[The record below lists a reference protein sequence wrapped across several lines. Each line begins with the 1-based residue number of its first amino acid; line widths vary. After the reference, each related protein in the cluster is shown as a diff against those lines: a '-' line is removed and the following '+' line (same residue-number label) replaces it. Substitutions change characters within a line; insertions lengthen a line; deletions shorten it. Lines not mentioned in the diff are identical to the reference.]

1 MRRAASPKT
10 SAGIAQGGNVTKRKD
25 LMRLGAFFHPTGH
38 HVAAW
43 LDPGSQIDAGTNFSH
58 YVQMTQAAEKA
69 KFDLIFLADAIA
81 TRDGN
86 LQALRRWPQ
95 YMAYFDPVTLLAGL
109 AAVTKNIGLVATATT
124 SFNEPYH
131 VARRFASLDH
141 MSGGRSGWNVVTS
154 SNASEAFNFGRDAHF
169 GHSER
174 YERADEFVKVT
185 KGLWDSW
192 DDDAFVR
199 DRASGLYFDAAKIH
213 HLNHKDKHF
222 SVRGPLNV
230 ARPPQGY
237 PVIFQASASDIGKE
251 LAAQIAEVIFTP
263 LHDLEQ
269 AQKFYR
275 ELKDHAAKYGRADDD
290 LVVMPGLNVVV
301 ADSEKDA
308 DEKIRH
314 LQSLIHPDVGKE
326 LLSTALGGLDLS
338 NYDVDKPLPDHIV
351 AQEMQKTNSRVSY
364 LFKGKPTLRQMYE
377 NFGTGRGQRT
387 IKGTPTAIVDQ
398 MEKWFLNRGVD
409 GYLIQPPILPASL
422 DEFIARIIP
431 ELQNR
436 GLFRT
441 EYTGRTLRENLGLNR
456 PVSRNAPALHSSKTL
471 SENSAHKELQ

>member
-1 MRRAASPKT
+1 MIRRRD
-10 SAGIAQGGNVTKRKD
+10 Q
-25 LMRLGAFFHPTGH
+25 MRLGAFFHPTGH

-43 LDPGSQIDAGTNFSH
+43 LDPGAQIDAGTNFEH
-58 YVQMTQAAEKA
+58 YVRLAQTAEKA
-69 KFDLIFLADAIA
+69 KFDLVFLADAIA

-109 AAVTKNIGLVATATT
+109 AAVTRHIGLVATATT
-124 SFNEPYH
+124 SFNEPYSL
-131 VARRFASLDH
+131 ARKFASLDH
-141 MSGGRSGWNVVTS
+141 ISAGRAGWNVVTS
-154 SNASEAFNFGRDAHF
+154 SNASEAFNFGRDSHF
-169 GHSER
+169 GHAER
-174 YERADEFVKVT
+174 YERASEFVKVV

-199 DRASGLYFDAAKIH
+199 DRASSLYFDPDRLH
-213 HLNHKDKHF
+213 FLNHKDKHF

-237 PVIFQASASDIGKE
+237 PVIFQASASDTGKE

-263 LHDLEQ
+263 LHGLEH

-275 ELKDHAAKYGRADDD
+275 ELKENAARYGRSGEE
-290 LVVMPGLNVVV
+290 LVIMPGLNVVV
-301 ADSEKDA
+301 ADSEAEA
-308 DEKIRH
+308 DEKIRY

-338 NYDVDKPLPDHIV
+338 DYDVDEPLPDHII
-351 AQEMQKTNSRVSY
+351 AQEERKTNSRVAY
-364 LFKGKPTLRQMYE
+364 LFKDRPTIRQMYE
-377 NFGTGRGQRT
+377 RFGTGRGQRT
-387 IKGTPTAIVDQ
+387 IKGTPSAIVDQ
-398 MEKWFLNRGVD
+398 METWFLNRGVD
-409 GYLIQPPILPASL
+409 GYLIQPPILPAAL
-422 DEFIARIIP
+422 DEFVAKVIP

-441 EYTGRTLRENLGLNR
+441 EYTGRTLRENLGLKR
-456 PVSRNAPALHSSKTL
+456 PPSQYESMGGAAPAHDARPLRKGM
-471 SENSAHKELQ
+471 Q

>member
-1 MRRAASPKT
+1 VLRFGDQRAGKNMTRRSD
-10 SAGIAQGGNVTKRKD
+10 Q
-25 LMRLGAFFHPTGH
+25 MRLGAFFHPTGH

-43 LDPGSQIDAGTNFSH
+43 LDPGAQIDAGTNFQH
-58 YVQMTQAAEKA
+58 YVQLAQTAEKA

-95 YMAYFDPVTLLAGL
+95 YMAYFDPVTLLSAL
-109 AAVTKNIGLVATATT
+109 AAVTRNIGLVATATT

-131 VARRFASLDH
+131 VARKFASLDH
-141 MSGGRSGWNVVTS
+141 ISGGRSGWNVVTS

-174 YERADEFVKVT
+174 YDRADEFVKVV

-199 DRASGLYFDAAKIH
+199 DRTSSLYFDPEKLH
-213 HLNHKDKHF
+213 FLNHKDKHF

-237 PVIFQASASDIGKE
+237 PVIFQASASDTGKE

-263 LHDLEQ
+263 LHELEH

-275 ELKDHAAKYGRADDD
+275 ELKDHATKYGRNDDD
-290 LVVMPGLNVVV
+290 LVILPGLNVVV
-301 ADSEKDA
+301 GTSEADA
-308 DEKIRH
+308 DEKIKY

-326 LLSTALGGLDLS
+326 LLSTALGGVDLS
-338 NYDVDKPLPDHIV
+338 ACDSDEPLPDHIIS
-351 AQEMQKTNSRVSY
+351 QEERKTNSRVSY
-364 LFKGKPTLRQMYE
+364 LFKDKPTLRQMYE
-377 NFGTGRGQRT
+377 RFGTGRGQRT
-387 IKGTPTAIVDQ
+387 VKGTPSAIVDQ
-398 MEKWFLNRGVD
+398 MENWFINRGVD
-409 GYLIQPPILPASL
+409 GYLIQPPILPAGL
-422 DEFIARIIP
+422 DEFVEKIIP

-441 EYTGRTLRENLGLNR
+441 EYTGRTLRENLGLRR
-456 PVSRNAPALHSSKTL
+456 PASMYAATADVAPSKEADL
-471 SENSAHKELQ
+471 VRKRMR